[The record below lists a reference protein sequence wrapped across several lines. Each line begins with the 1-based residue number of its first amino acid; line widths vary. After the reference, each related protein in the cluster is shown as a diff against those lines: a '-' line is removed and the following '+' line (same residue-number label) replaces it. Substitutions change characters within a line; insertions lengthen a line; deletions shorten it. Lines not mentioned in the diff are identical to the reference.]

1 MTSPP
6 LNSVRRKQDGRI
18 STIIYLDQNKW
29 IDLARAATAPSEN
42 PELRKV
48 LEHLCAEVE
57 ARRVLLPL
65 TTTNLIE
72 TQKIN
77 RSEQRFHLAYT
88 QVTLSG
94 ARVFRGHQKQIT
106 IEIGRILSQ
115 LYDLEWSEPEPLW
128 FLSNLFFESVA
139 EYEDRRLGFAEFPKA
154 VEWMR
159 SQPQRALLQYLH
171 ETPENIRVEAIRKFT
186 QGCEDLRRGIEDRRS
201 RHKAEALSMR
211 RRIYSAITAIEQ
223 QELIIAIAAEL
234 GLPHTCLSDKNGAT
248 LRAVVRE
255 TPAFLVEREISL
267 KLEAQDRPIAL
278 NDMRD
283 MRTFCTVLPYAD
295 IIVAENQFINLA
307 RQAGLHSRYGAYL
320 ETDIR
325 MLADLL

>member
-1 MTSPP
+1 
-6 LNSVRRKQDGRI
+6 
-18 STIIYLDQNKW
+18 
-29 IDLARAATAPSEN
+29 
-42 PELRKV
+42 
-48 LEHLCAEVE
+48 
-57 ARRVLLPL
+57 
-65 TTTNLIE
+65 
-72 TQKIN
+72 
-77 RSEQRFHLAYT
+77 
-88 QVTLSG
+88 
-94 ARVFRGHQKQIT
+94 
-106 IEIGRILSQ
+106 
-115 LYDLEWSEPEPLW
+115 
-128 FLSNLFFESVA
+128 
-139 EYEDRRLGFAEFPKA
+139 
-154 VEWMR
+154 
-159 SQPQRALLQYLH
+159 
-171 ETPENIRVEAIRKFT
+171 
-186 QGCEDLRRGIEDRRS
+186 
-201 RHKAEALSMR
+201 MR